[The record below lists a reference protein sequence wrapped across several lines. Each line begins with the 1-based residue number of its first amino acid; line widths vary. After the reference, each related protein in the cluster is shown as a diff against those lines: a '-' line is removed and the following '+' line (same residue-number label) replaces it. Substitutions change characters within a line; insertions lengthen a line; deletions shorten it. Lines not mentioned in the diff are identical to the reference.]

1 MGLQGFGFSNLR
13 SLLHVC
19 FAPPYLFEQATI
31 SSVLEGETYIQQGP
45 RYEEQEMLEGTGQDK
60 CKV

>member
-1 MGLQGFGFSNLR
+1 MGLQGFGFSNLG

-19 FAPPYLFEQATI
+19 FVPPYLLEQATI
-31 SSVLEGETYIQQGP
+31 FSAWESEIYIQQGP
-45 RYEEQEMLEGTGQDK
+45 RYVEQEMLEGSGQDK